1 LFFFFSSML
10 WGFEAVRRKERDRES
25 LSACLLACLLEEI
38 GDGRGRQKKNG
49 MVMYTP
55 SGVWKQAGLRSSTS
69 PLSSSSSSS

>member
-1 LFFFFSSML
+1 LFFFSSML

-25 LSACLLACLLEEI
+25 LSACLLEEI

-55 SGVWKQAGLRSSTS
+55 SGVWKQAGLRSSTT